1 MWLTSKMGWII
12 LILALMIPLIAVV
25 LDSHLGRALADY
37 VTKRSGT
44 AIEPASAQRLTA
56 LETEVERLNSE
67 ILRLEEETTF
77 LHQLLESKPRTKG
90 ELPPGPTSS

>member
-1 MWLTSKMGWII
+1 MGWII

-25 LDSHLGRALADY
+25 LDSHLGRALAEY
-37 VTKRSGT
+37 VVRRGNTPVG
-44 AIEPASAQRLTA
+44 EGDAQKRLTA

-77 LHQLLESKPRTKG
+77 LHQLLESKPQTKR
-90 ELPPGPTSS
+90 ELPPGSPSS

>member
-1 MWLTSKMGWII
+1 MGWII

-37 VTKRSGT
+37 VARRGGEPLDAGANKRLS
-44 AIEPASAQRLTA
+44 A
-56 LETEVERLNSE
+56 LESEVERLNAE

-77 LHQLLESKPRTKG
+77 LHKLLESKPRNQR
-90 ELPPGPTSS
+90 ELPPGSEPS